1 MTSNRTNQEYDWLA
15 NSIHRAL
22 RQQDMNELLDAMVL
36 LIKFKQQMMQSNSR
50 MSIKVIDRDFS
61 KLLDCLMISSSN
73 HQAILMLNA
82 VYLDLNAM
90 NIMKYLQYSFQEAG
104 LRIGEALPLIDQ
116 SNASGL
122 FILFKRSRTLCE
134 LAQRLG
140 IDVSQTLEWINNTY
154 SDIQQ
159 IPGYDVK
166 QKTETVDEVLL
177 ELENMTGL
185 SNVKKEVAELVH
197 WLKFN
202 TLRQQAGL
210 KTSPVTLHSIYS
222 GSPGTGKTTVA
233 RLIGRLFKAM
243 NILRK
248 GHVVEV
254 ARQDLVAEYIG
265 QTAVKTQKKIDEA
278 MGGLLFID
286 EAYTLARGHEND
298 FGREAI
304 DTLVKSMEDHRDHFI
319 VILAGY
325 KNEMTG
331 LLKLN
336 PGLESR
342 FSRNFHFMDY
352 DGEELFVIAQ
362 KMLKEHQFF
371 LDEKAEQELRYFLEA
386 HQNRG
391 NGRLVR
397 NVVERMIV
405 QKAVRAME
413 QNHTDLQ
420 LITQDIVFKS
430 TLEWSKS

>member
-1 MTSNRTNQEYDWLA
+1 MTTNRTNQEYDWLA

-22 RQQDMNELLDAMVL
+22 RRKDINDLLDAMVL
-36 LIKFKQQMMQSNSR
+36 LIKFKQQMMQSDSR
-50 MSIKVIDRDFS
+50 MSVEVVDRDFS
-61 KLLDCLMISSSN
+61 KLLDCLMASSSN
-73 HQAILMLNA
+73 HQTILMLNA
-82 VYLDLNAM
+82 IYLDLNTM

-116 SNASGL
+116 SNASEL
-122 FILFKRSRTLCE
+122 YILFKRSRTLCE

-166 QKTETVDEVLL
+166 QKTETVDEVLR

-342 FSRNFHFMDY
+342 FSRNFHFADY
-352 DGEELFVIAQ
+352 DGEELLVIAQ

-405 QKAVRAME
+405 QKAVRAIE

>member
-1 MTSNRTNQEYDWLA
+1 MTTNRTNQEYDWLA

-50 MSIKVIDRDFS
+50 MSVEVIDRDFS
-61 KLLDCLMISSSN
+61 KLLDRLMISSSN
-73 HQAILMLNA
+73 HQTILMLNA

-116 SNASGL
+116 SNASEL

-140 IDVSQTLEWINNTY
+140 INVSQTLEWINNTY
-154 SDIQQ
+154 SDIQH

-166 QKTETVDEVLL
+166 QKTETVDEVLR

-210 KTSPVTLHSIYS
+210 KTSPVTLHSVYS

-304 DTLVKSMEDHRDHFI
+304 DTLVKSMEDHRDQFI

-342 FSRNFHFMDY
+342 FSRNFYFADY

-371 LDEKAEQELRYFLEA
+371 LDEKAEQELHYFLEA
-386 HQNRG
+386 HQNKG

-405 QKAVRAME
+405 QKAVRAIE

>member
-1 MTSNRTNQEYDWLA
+1 MTTNRINQEYDWLA

-22 RQQDMNELLDAMVL
+22 RQKDINELLDAMVL
-36 LIKFKQQMMQSNSR
+36 LIKFKKQMMQSDSR
-50 MSIKVIDRDFS
+50 MNAEVIDRDFS
-61 KLLDCLMISSSN
+61 KLLDCLMASSSN
-73 HQAILMLNA
+73 HQTILMLNA
-82 VYLDLNAM
+82 IYLDLNAM
-90 NIMKYLQYSFQEAG
+90 NIMKYLQYSFQEVG

-116 SNASGL
+116 SNVSEL

-154 SDIQQ
+154 FDIQQ

-362 KMLKEHQFF
+362 KMLREHQFF

>member
-1 MTSNRTNQEYDWLA
+1 MTTTRTNQEYDWLA

-50 MSIKVIDRDFS
+50 MSVEVIDRDFS

-73 HQAILMLNA
+73 HQTILMLNA

-116 SNASGL
+116 SNASEL

-134 LAQRLG
+134 LAQRFG